1 MNRGT
6 ILKISLKCGYDGY
19 LYRTLFKCSVN
30 CMEHRLN
37 IWISNYLLEHTLLVI
52 QLFESFPLG
61 GVESLPRCT
70 NSCGNNGV
78 AVYPYKQL
86 RKRKEVI
93 IVSHCISDFFPSSSS
108 FHCAGGHFLWWQS
121 ILRYF
126 SCRSVYT
133 FWWCPRNSFFSVN
146 PEETYEC
153 QYNCIRAIYISMFP
167 KIH

>member
-1 MNRGT
+1 M
-6 ILKISLKCGYDGY
+6 KISLKCGYDGY
-19 LYRTLFKCSVN
+19 LYRMLFKCSVN

-93 IVSHCISDFFPSSSS
+93 IVSHCISDFFPFTVQVDIFFGDNLFCGISLVDLFIHFDDVQGIVS
-108 FHCAGGHFLWWQS
+108 FQLTLKKHTSVS
-121 ILRYF
+121 IT
-126 SCRSVYT
+126 V
-133 FWWCPRNSFFSVN
+133 
-146 PEETYEC
+146 
-153 QYNCIRAIYISMFP
+153 
-167 KIH
+167 

>member
-1 MNRGT
+1 M
-6 ILKISLKCGYDGY
+6 KISLKCGYDGY

-30 CMEHRLN
+30 CMEYRLN

-86 RKRKEVI
+86 RKRKEVV
-93 IVSHCISDFFPSSSS
+93 IVSHFAYLIFFLSLFPFNVQVDICFGDNLFCGISLVDLFIHFDDVQGIVS
-108 FHCAGGHFLWWQS
+108 FQLTLKKHTSVS
-121 ILRYF
+121 IT
-126 SCRSVYT
+126 V
-133 FWWCPRNSFFSVN
+133 
-146 PEETYEC
+146 
-153 QYNCIRAIYISMFP
+153 
-167 KIH
+167 